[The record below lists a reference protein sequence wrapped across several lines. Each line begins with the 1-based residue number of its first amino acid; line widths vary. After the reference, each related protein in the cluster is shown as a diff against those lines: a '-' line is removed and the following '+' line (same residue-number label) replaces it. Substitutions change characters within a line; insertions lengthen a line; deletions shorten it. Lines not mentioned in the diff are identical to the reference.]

1 VILSYK
7 IRSLSKEAPFWSA
20 FGLWFTFTPV
30 LVRARSEDD
39 SSRWERFDSGGDGEV
54 FLFVARRR
62 SESFSWIV
70 PEDDVALLEGV
81 GGRGTEER
89 KGDDVADG
97 VRRMKSTNVYN
108 QSHNNSCDNH
118 HSGRD
123 SPAPGGPHWRH
134 HLHCP
139 YVLTNLSPPVMPV
152 QSKQLTPLGYALAGA
167 LGGCFSNA

>member
-1 VILSYK
+1 VYFPELIGPLLRTLLHLTAPVPIQTSPVLVSPQVILSYK

-30 LVRARSEDD
+30 LVRAHSEDNG
-39 SSRWERFDSGGDGEV
+39 SRWERFESGGDGDA

-89 KGDDVADG
+89 KGDDGFEILLLMRVG
-97 VRRMKSTNVYN
+97 E
-108 QSHNNSCDNH
+108 
-118 HSGRD
+118 
-123 SPAPGGPHWRH
+123 
-134 HLHCP
+134 
-139 YVLTNLSPPVMPV
+139 
-152 QSKQLTPLGYALAGA
+152 
-167 LGGCFSNA
+167 

>member
-1 VILSYK
+1 MILSYK

-30 LVRARSEDD
+30 LVRTRSEDT
-39 SSRWERFDSGGDGEV
+39 SSRWQRFDSGGDGEV

-89 KGDDVADG
+89 KGDDGFEMLLLMRVD
-97 VRRMKSTNVYN
+97 V
-108 QSHNNSCDNH
+108 
-118 HSGRD
+118 
-123 SPAPGGPHWRH
+123 
-134 HLHCP
+134 
-139 YVLTNLSPPVMPV
+139 
-152 QSKQLTPLGYALAGA
+152 
-167 LGGCFSNA
+167 